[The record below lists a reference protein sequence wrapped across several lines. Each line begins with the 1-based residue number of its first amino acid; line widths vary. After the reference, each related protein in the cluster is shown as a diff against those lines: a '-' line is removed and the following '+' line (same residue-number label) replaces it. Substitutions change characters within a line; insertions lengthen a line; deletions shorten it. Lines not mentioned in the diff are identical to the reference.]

1 MIIKEAFTKL
11 QADLPAAERIQR
23 VCVYGGASE
32 GSWEGYVDAARRLG
46 EVIGLAGLDV
56 VYGGGGTG
64 MMGAMA
70 DGALAK
76 DAHVIGVIPDFLDQ
90 VEVGHRDVTD
100 LRLVPDMHTRKR
112 MMFDLAQAIVAMPG
126 GFGTMEEIFEV
137 ITWKQ
142 LGRHNKP
149 IIFLDTEQGFWQPL
163 MTLID
168 HLEEQGFLHSRLKNL
183 YVSIRDPE
191 DLPKAFESQLAG

>member
-1 MIIKEAFTKL
+1 MIVKEAFKKL
-11 QADLPAAERIQR
+11 QAELPAAERIER

-32 GSWEGYVDAARRLG
+32 GNWDGYVDAARRLG
-46 EVIGLAGLDV
+46 EVIGQAGLDV
-56 VYGGGGTG
+56 VYGGGHTG

-70 DGALAK
+70 DGALSK
-76 DAHVIGVIPDFLDQ
+76 DAHVIGVIPNFLDK

-149 IIFLDTEQGFWQPL
+149 IIFFDTDQGFWQP
-163 MTLID
+163 MMKLID
-168 HLEEQGFLHSRLKNL
+168 HLEDQGFLHSRLKNL
-183 YVSIRDPE
+183 YTSIRHPE
-191 DLPKAFESQLAG
+191 ELAEAFERQLSD

>member
-1 MIIKEAFTKL
+1 MIINEAFKKL

-56 VYGGGGTG
+56 VYGGGRTG

-149 IIFLDTEQGFWQPL
+149 IIFLF
-163 MTLID
+163 
-168 HLEEQGFLHSRLKNL
+168 FLQ
-183 YVSIRDPE
+183 E
-191 DLPKAFESQLAG
+191 